1 MNLTRIHPFQ
11 YDFNYTAPRD
21 AALRDVVSLFD
32 VERILDHSGNKKQRS
47 TMDFLCKFTGWSDE
61 YNLWLPYKEL
71 RDVDV
76 LHAYLIQNG
85 MKALIPDKF
94 KEHYRHM

>member
-1 MNLTRIHPFQ
+1 
-11 YDFNYTAPRD
+11 
-21 AALRDVVSLFD
+21 
-32 VERILDHSGNKKQRS
+32 
-47 TMDFLCKFTGWSDE
+47 MDFLSQFTGWSDE

-85 MKALIPDKF
+85 MKTLIPEKF
-94 KEHYRHM
+94 KEHYRQM